1 MKTFVLGILLLF
13 LAPATSRA
21 DDAPS
26 PPAPAPPTA
35 APIASTSAPVVESE
49 SPPTTRLVA
58 RCSDP
63 ETEGEVRLSTACS
76 GVLGLRGAATNVR
89 GAASGAGPGLMLS
102 QEGEEFAR
110 SGILSSR
117 GFHRLAIGGG
127 GGGFEGALLGGLAGG
142 VRVPFGRRHGPVVRA
157 GFEGYLLGNDA
168 FYSSLLELP
177 QVQIGYQYMR
187 GTTVIE
193 LGATTGV
200 VLTGRWR
207 AGDAE
212 RRRLGGFE
220 RGAYVAVQVPWV
232 RIGASATRLPT
243 DDRLVSPVDV
253 AQGTLCFM
261 SAPVAIC
268 ADARA
273 MRAEAVVASGQP
285 PREVRAFYGGLVLG
299 LTRER

>member
-1 MKTFVLGILLLF
+1 MRTFVLGILLLSF
-13 LAPATSRA
+13 APATSRA
-21 DDAPS
+21 DDTPPPAAPP
-26 PPAPAPPTA
+26 PPAPA
-35 APIASTSAPVVESE
+35 ASVSGPVESE
-49 SPPTTRLVA
+49 SPPPTRLVP

-63 ETEGEVRLSTACS
+63 ETEGQVRLSTACS

-89 GAASGAGPGLMLS
+89 GARSGAGPGLMLS

-117 GFHRLAIGGG
+117 GFHRLAVGGG

-177 QVQIGYQYMR
+177 QVQVGYQYMR
-187 GTTVIE
+187 GTTVFE
-193 LGATTGV
+193 LGVTTGV

-220 RGAYVAVQVPWV
+220 TGAYVAVQVPWV
-232 RIGASATRLPT
+232 RLGASATRLPT

-273 MRAEAVVASGQP
+273 MRAEAIVASGAP